1 MTIGQNWQYPSILSN
16 NVVPT
21 TVYVN
26 LSELFVRKA
35 SVIFGIY
42 FYFSETVLAALDC
55 VVYIT
60 ERVVINLFDNLNGA
74 NFVRFTNNK
83 RDRYQHLIWRMI
95 KCKNFHF
102 NFSNWKSVA
111 LKIQ

>member
-1 MTIGQNWQYPSILSN
+1 MTIGQNWQHASILSN
-16 NVVPT
+16 NAVPN
-21 TVYVN
+21 TVYAN

-42 FYFSETVLAALDC
+42 FYFFETLLAALDY
-55 VVYIT
+55 VLYIT
-60 ERVVINLFDNLNGA
+60 ERVVINLFDNLIGA
-74 NFVRFTNNK
+74 NFVRFTKYK

-102 NFSNWKSVA
+102 VISNWKSVA